1 MMRYIVR
8 LARREEMRYL
18 VSMGRRMHDNSK
30 FRDMDYD
37 EDKVAILGY
46 TALDQPTRMFLMV
59 IEDTE
64 TEVPVGVLLAGLTQS
79 YFGSDYVAND
89 LLILIEE
96 EHRGRCGDALRRITA
111 LYREWASALGA
122 KRIYI
127 GTSSGIDPERACKAL
142 EACGFHQ
149 IGTLHEA

>member
-1 MMRYIVR
+1 MRYIVR
-8 LARREEMRYL
+8 MSNRDEIRYL

-37 EDKVAILGY
+37 EDKVAILGFA
-46 TALDQPTRMFLMV
+46 ALDQPKRMFLMV
-59 IEDTE
+59 IDDTE
-64 TEVPVGVLLAGLTQS
+64 QDVPVGILLAGLSQS

-89 LLILIEE
+89 LLLVIEE

-111 LYREWASALGA
+111 LYREWASEHGA

-127 GTSSGIDPERACKAL
+127 GTSSGIDPEHACKAL
-142 EACGFHQ
+142 EACGFHM